1 MSSKKVPDRRSKKV
15 SKKNSDNPKKAGIQ
29 ASVPKEQPSQFRL
42 MSSDELFAEV
52 LHDTKSKSLFK
63 QYGITTAIT
72 PRVEIDGKE
81 SFPSKAHKISLPK
94 ISLPKI
100 SLPKIS
106 LPKISLPKISLPK
119 ISLPKISL
127 PKISL
132 PKISLPKISEETNYF
147 DESPRK
153 EKIRVP
159 AFLLILAVAIVIAGF
174 WGPQLLRGTGILTDP
189 KPFTAIYFQDPTI
202 VQHGIASG
210 DLVIVGIHNGSN
222 HPRTIT
228 WHADSGAMRI
238 AQGNIDLLANSDSL
252 FPIMS
257 RGAIAGQKF
266 DIYVEGTQAPISI
279 DVIG

>member
-1 MSSKKVPDRRSKKV
+1 MSSKKVPARHSKKM
-15 SKKNSDNPKKAGIQ
+15 SKKNSDNPKKAGNQ
-29 ASVPKEQPSQFRL
+29 ASVPKPQPSQFRL

-81 SFPSKAHKISLPK
+81 SLPSKSPK

-119 ISLPKISL
+119 FSLPKF
-127 PKISL
+127 
-132 PKISLPKISEETNYF
+132 SEETNYF

-189 KPFTAIYFQDPTI
+189 EPFTAIYFQDPTI

-210 DLVIVGIHNGSN
+210 DLVIVGVHNGSN

>member
-81 SFPSKAHKISLPK
+81 SFPSKAH
-94 ISLPKI
+94 
-100 SLPKIS
+100 
-106 LPKISLPKISLPK
+106 
-119 ISLPKISL
+119 
-127 PKISL
+127 KISL

>member
-1 MSSKKVPDRRSKKV
+1 MSPRKVPARQAKKVLKKNLNASKKIGNQESPAKVTPSK
-15 SKKNSDNPKKAGIQ
+15 
-29 ASVPKEQPSQFRL
+29 FRL
-42 MSSDELFAEV
+42 MSSDELFADV
-52 LHDTKSKSLFK
+52 LRDTKSKSLFK
-63 QYGITTAIT
+63 QYGITTANAPT
-72 PRVEIDGKE
+72 VEIGSKE
-81 SFPSKAHKISLPK
+81 TLRSKSPK

-106 LPKISLPKISLPK
+106 LPKISLPKISPPKISPPK

-132 PKISLPKISEETNYF
+132 PKISLDTENS
-147 DESPRK
+147 DESLRK
-153 EKIRVP
+153 GKIRVP
-159 AFLLILAVAIVIAGF
+159 VFLLILAVAIVIGGF

-210 DLVIVGIHNGSN
+210 DLVIVGVHNGSN
-222 HPRTIT
+222 HPRTIA

-238 AQGNIDLLANSDSL
+238 AQGSIDLLANSDSL

-257 RGAIAGQKF
+257 RGAIAGEKF